1 MKRFLLFTGLAFFV
15 LMAYS
20 QQVEREMVVLEIA
33 TGTWCP
39 YCPGSAMGADDLI
52 ENGHDVAVIEYHSGD
67 DYQNT
72 YATSRINYYGITGFP
87 TAVFDGVSQVVGGS
101 SNQSMY
107 PQYLPRY
114 QNRKNTPSSF
124 TIDVEGYHYGLTEYH
139 ADITL
144 EKVAAT
150 SSEDIVLHAALT
162 ESHIEEYWQGMDELN
177 FVERLM
183 IPNQYGTPVDF
194 SGGDIQEVNLT
205 FDMEAEWVM
214 DNCELVVFLQD
225 TDTKEILQGTKI
237 SLTEF
242 PSACQLDAGILSTSH
257 IPLTTCSG
265 TVQPLVEFNNCG
277 NEELTSLDVSYSVN
291 GGEPVTAEWTG
302 SLAYRDT
309 ATMELPLGEFTVEE
323 SNTLEVSLSNPNGQG
338 DEFNGNDAQ
347 TQEIEQAMEVTN
359 PIYIMLR
366 TDNNPEETTWE
377 ILNSSGEVVHSGG
390 PYEEPSTFVL
400 LNDPFEFEY
409 DDCYSFII
417 YDAGGNGIR
426 NGNGMGMYYIAYGN
440 DEEIVEGAEFGD
452 QEETEFNLTV
462 TSVNELAKNNKITL
476 YPNPVQKGE
485 AAYINIP
492 GNENA
497 RFSIFDNTGHL
508 LQELQAES
516 GISQIPVSRL
526 SAGVYV
532 IQIVT
537 ADQVVSRKLIIE

>member
-1 MKRFLLFTGLAFFV
+1 MKKFTFLFASLFIACL
-15 LMAYS
+15 AYS
-20 QQVEREMVVLEIA
+20 QQVERDMVILEIA

-107 PQYLPRY
+107 PQYLPHY
-114 QNRKNTPSSF
+114 ENRKNTPSSF

-139 ADITL
+139 ADITV
-144 EKVAAT
+144 EKVAST
-150 SSEDIVLHAALT
+150 SSENMVVHAALT

-183 IPNQYGTPVDF
+183 IPDQYGTPIDF
-194 SGGDIQEVNLT
+194 SSGDVQELELV

-225 TDTKEILQGTKI
+225 TDTQEILQGAKI
-237 SLTEF
+237 SMMEF
-242 PSACQLDAGILSTSH
+242 PPASATDAGMLSLNH
-257 IPLTTCSG
+257 IPLSTCTG
-265 TVQPLVEFNNCG
+265 EVQPFVEFNNCG
-277 NEELTSLDVSYSVN
+277 SEELTSVDISYSVN
-291 GGEPVTAEWTG
+291 GEEPVTTTWEG
-302 SLAYRDT
+302 SLNYRDT
-309 ATMELPLGEFTVEE
+309 ATIELPPGNFTVQEA
-323 SNTLEVSLSNPNGQG
+323 NTLEVSLSNTNGMG
-338 DEFNGNDAQ
+338 DEFAGNN
-347 TQEIEQAMEVTN
+347 TMSQEIELAMEVTN

-366 TDNNPEETTWE
+366 TDNDPQETTWE
-377 ILNSSGEVVHSGG
+377 IINSSGEVVHSGG

-426 NGNGMGMYYIAYGN
+426 NGNGMGMYYLSYGN
-440 DEEIVEGAEFGD
+440 DEEIIEGAAFGD

-462 TSVNELAKNNKITL
+462 TSVNELAQDKKITL

-497 RFSIFDNTGHL
+497 QLSIFDNTGRL
-508 LQELQAES
+508 IQEVQSKE
-516 GISQIPVSRL
+516 GINQIPVSRL
-526 SAGVYV
+526 SAGIYV
-532 IQIVT
+532 IQLVT
-537 ADQVVSRKLIIE
+537 ADQTVSRKLIIE